1 MHGPVLV
8 SWLLA
13 ALTAASGAYC
23 LTRLRRSPCTAH
35 GDRHGHDPH
44 IGDRHDGDLHKGGA
58 GRSGPG
64 RGVHRLLAHES
75 DAAEALMGLGMAAMA
90 VTGGVVPAAVWAWLF
105 GVPAV
110 AFLLGAAAPATLTAQ
125 ATPATP
131 AAPAAPTAS
140 TTTARRTHRL
150 HHAIGALA
158 MTYTALAMA
167 AVPAHAHAH
176 AHHTVGAGTPL
187 LTGMLL
193 LYFGGYSLWAGS
205 RLLTTPAGGLLA
217 GATGLTRACRLSMGI
232 GMFAMLLTM

>member
-35 GDRHGHDPH
+35 GDRLADHRPADDRHG
-44 IGDRHDGDLHKGGA
+44 GDRHGGDRHGGGA

-90 VTGGVVPAAVWAWLF
+90 VTGGVVPATLWAWLF

-110 AFLLGAAAPATLTAQ
+110 AFLLGAAAPTVSTAPT
-125 ATPATP
+125 APATP
-131 AAPAAPTAS
+131 TAPTAP
-140 TTTARRTHRL
+140 ARRTHRL
-150 HHAIGALA
+150 HHAVGALA
-158 MTYTALAMA
+158 MTYMALAMA
-167 AVPAHAHAH
+167 AAPAGTHT
-176 AHHTVGAGTPL
+176 HHSAAAGTPL
-187 LTGMLL
+187 LTGVLL
-193 LYFGGYSLWAGS
+193 LYFGGYSLWTGS
-205 RLLTTPAGGLLA
+205 RLLTTPAGGLLS
-217 GATGLTRACRLSMGI
+217 GAAGLTRACRLSMGI
-232 GMFAMLLTM
+232 GMFAMLLTL